1 MPQKQYII
9 SQIEANLDKLTNL
22 EKSIAHYFL
31 QGQTTL
37 TDLSAATVS
46 QTLHVSP
53 AALTRFAK
61 KSGFSGYREFTFEYQ
76 NTQKQLEESFQ
87 HIQKDLTK
95 RVLMDYREIIDKTND
110 LVDEDKLER
119 IATMLDKASRVY
131 FYGVGSSGLVA
142 KETKLRFMRL
152 GLVCEAVSD
161 TENLIWTN
169 SILDD
174 SCLVFGLSLTGQ
186 TQAILTSLT
195 TAANKGAKTVLISAQ
210 APQEEHLF
218 DEHVP
223 VASVRHLNYGNRI
236 SPQLPLLMILDVLYA
251 YYLAIDKTKKETI
264 FKDTI
269 ID

>member
-95 RVLMDYREIIDKTND
+95 QVLVDYKDIVDLTNE

-119 IATMLDKASRVY
+119 VAKLLEQADRVY
-131 FYGVGSSGLVA
+131 FYGIGSSGLVA
-142 KETKLRFMRL
+142 KETKLRFTRL
-152 GLVCEAVSD
+152 GLICDAVTD
-161 TENLIWTN
+161 PDNFIWSN
-169 SILDD
+169 SILDE
-174 SCLVFGLSLTGQ
+174 SCLVIGFSLTGQ
-186 TQAILTSLT
+186 TQSILTGLEVASR
-195 TAANKGAKTVLISAQ
+195 KGAKTILISSQ
-210 APQEEHLF
+210 APDNFHP
-218 DEHVP
+218 DEQVT
-223 VASVRHLNYGNRI
+223 VASVHKLSYGNRI
-236 SPQLPLLMILDVLYA
+236 SPQLPLLMIVDILYA
-251 YYLAIDKTKKETI
+251 YYLGMDRQTKEKIFKETI
-264 FKDTI
+264 I
-269 ID
+269 N